1 MQLWTLVVDGFRES
15 LDRKIFW
22 VMAGFAVLVAAMMAC
37 IGMEADRVTI
47 LFGLWGIETD
57 FYNPL
62 SVLGRSHIAGLVVYM
77 LTYSLLGWGGTVLMI
92 IATAG
97 MFPAMMRRGSIDVPL
112 SKPLGRYRLFL
123 YKYLASMVF
132 VFLQASLF
140 VGLSFLVMGIRWGV
154 WVPGYLLSI
163 PLLVLLFSYVY
174 CVSVLVAVRTGSGV
188 AATLLS
194 IGAWVLYICPATAVQ
209 TFEQIPEL
217 KKHERIYQTMRVAA
231 WIPPKTGDIPYLAA
245 RWAGAGISLE
255 LLPPSWMQV
264 GTQNHR
270 AQIDSAREMEERE
283 LAKNA
288 LLSIGSSLLFEAVIV
303 LLAMWSFA
311 RKDY

>member
-1 MQLWTLVVDGFRES
+1 MQFWTLVVDSFRES

-22 VMAGFAVLVAAMMAC
+22 VMAGFAVLVAGMMAC

-47 LFGLWGIETD
+47 LFGLWDFETD
-57 FYNPL
+57 HYNPL

-77 LTYSLLGWGGTVLMI
+77 LTFLLLGWIGTILMI

-132 VFLQASLF
+132 VLLQATIF
-140 VGLSFLVMGIRWGV
+140 VGLTFLVMGIRWGV
-154 WVPGYLLSI
+154 WLPGYLFSI

-174 CVSVLVAVRTGSGV
+174 CISTLVAVRTGSGV

-194 IGAWVLYICPATAVQ
+194 IAAWVLYVCPAMALQ
-209 TFEQIPEL
+209 TFEEYPSL
-217 KKHERIYQTMRVAA
+217 KKHERIYQMMRVVA
-231 WIPPKTGDIPYLAA
+231 WIPPKTGDITYFAA
-245 RWAGAGISLE
+245 SWAGAGTSLDII
-255 LLPPSWMQV
+255 PASWFEK
-264 GTQNHR
+264 GALNR
-270 AQIDSAREMEERE
+270 GAQFDSAREMEERE
-283 LAKNA
+283 LAQNPFV
-288 LLSIGSSLLFEAVIV
+288 SIGSSLLFEAVVV
-303 LLAMWSFA
+303 LLGMWSFA

>member
-1 MQLWTLVVDGFRES
+1 MQLWTLIVDSFRES

-22 VMAGFAVLVAAMMAC
+22 VMAGLAVLVAGLMAC

-47 LFGLWGIETD
+47 LFGLWDIETD
-57 FYNPL
+57 HYNPF
-62 SVLGRSHIAGLVVYM
+62 SMLGRSHIASLVVYM
-77 LTYSLLGWGGTVLMI
+77 LTFLLLGWVGTILMI

-132 VFLQASLF
+132 VFLQATLF
-140 VGLSFLVMGIRWGV
+140 VGLTFLVMGIRWGV
-154 WVPGYLLSI
+154 WLPGYLLSI

-174 CVSVLVAVRTGSGV
+174 CISALVAVRTGSGV

-194 IGAWVLYICPATAVQ
+194 IGAWVLYICPVTAVQ
-209 TFEQIPEL
+209 TFEEFPSL
-217 KKHERIYQTMRVAA
+217 KKHERIYQTMRMAA

-245 RWAGAGISLE
+245 NWAGAGTSLDIIPAKWLE
-255 LLPPSWMQV
+255 Q
-264 GTQNHR
+264 GARNNRDQF
-270 AQIDSAREMEERE
+270 DSAR
-283 LAKNA
+283 K
-288 LLSIGSSLLFEAVIV
+288 
-303 LLAMWSFA
+303 
-311 RKDY
+311 

>member
-1 MQLWTLVVDGFRES
+1 MQLWTLVVDSFRES
-15 LDRKIFW
+15 LDRKVFW
-22 VMAGFAVLVAAMMAC
+22 VMAGFAVLVAATMAC

-47 LFGLWGIETD
+47 LFGLWDIKTD
-57 FYNPL
+57 HYNPL
-62 SVLGRSHIAGLVVYM
+62 SGIGRSHIASWVVYM
-77 LTYSLLGWGGTVLMI
+77 LTYSLLGWVGTILMI

-112 SKPLGRYRLFL
+112 SKPLGRHRLFL
-123 YKYLASMVF
+123 YKYLSSMVF

-140 VGLSFLVMGIRWGV
+140 VGLIFLVMGIRWGV

-194 IGAWVLYICPATAVQ
+194 IGAWVLYICPGTAVQ
-209 TFEQIPEL
+209 TFEQFPDL

-245 RWAGAGISLE
+245 RWAGAGTSLDMI
-255 LLPPSWMQV
+255 PPSWMQV
-264 GTQNHR
+264 GTQNNR
-270 AQIDSAREMEERE
+270 AQIDSAREIEEGE

-288 LLSIGSSLLFEAVIV
+288 LLSIGSSLAFEAVIV
-303 LLAMWSFA
+303 LLAMWSFS